1 MEEVQYQDT
10 MEIESTELNLSAQ
23 EESEASQEVI
33 LKAIRKCSEWYEN
46 DKNAKQ
52 FYVDEMKEMYKL
64 YSSKHWD
71 LLDPTGNPLRTEEQQ
86 RNRPNAVENMVF
98 ALIEGTASE
107 FAEDV
112 ELIDFPVEPDD
123 DDQAKTM
130 TELKEFIFY
139 KNMVSVERIK
149 FLRWFFLYGTGI
161 WHIHWD
167 PDWRGGRG
175 PNRWEGDIRWKAMHP
190 LTLIPDARCKEDINE
205 GNRCHKRVW
214 RTMEEL
220 QQKYPHI
227 ADQLQEESMDQTDDM
242 LLDTQTDAEGLDDS
256 AYKENQ
262 LPVIETWYTGEPM
275 IPDTD
280 SENSGGETAQ
290 SGYGLHVIWWAGE
303 NQQIYLKHANYI
315 YFEAEETTKFPFIV
329 RQCYPRENSIW
340 GFGEAY
346 FLKNPQMVRN
356 KTAEII
362 IEGHMQQSVGQTYYD
377 QSALSP
383 KQKKIVQT
391 KGTLPGMWFE
401 VQNIDGIKREYSKG
415 VPSTLQAE
423 MDRNRSMMESII
435 GRFDISQGRTPGSV
449 TAFKA
454 IAELSARA
462 QVRLR
467 IKEKAIQSSYEE
479 GGMYVNRLIEKFYN
493 ERRKFRIIGKDKD
506 NSRGQMGNSQ
516 GNHNGN
522 SNGYQYGEYNP
533 EDMLKVYDTTTG
545 TVAPYNQA
553 EEQIPAMGMIRQLK
567 QQYEAGMISEED
579 FAAMASQLQ
588 IENYEIYF
596 PEFDC
601 YCKTSSVTPSDRFYY
616 IEVAKELLTAQI
628 IPPKIFLEVLDT
640 GKFPPI
646 EEIMEELD
654 RMNQPKIGD
663 MIGVLPPELQQY
675 MSTLSPEDFVTEMA
689 GLLQVGAQNIDM
701 SGMPTAMPQPQGQ
714 GGGRRQG
721 MA

>member
-10 MEIESTELNLSAQ
+10 MEIESTELNLSTQ

-33 LKAIRKCSEWYEN
+33 LKAIRKCSEWYEM

-64 YSSKHWD
+64 YSGRHWD

-86 RNRPNAVENMVF
+86 RNRPNSVENMVF

-112 ELIDFPVEPDD
+112 ELIDFPVESDD

-139 KNMVSVERIK
+139 KNTLSMERIK

-167 PDWRGGRG
+167 PDWRGGKG

-242 LLDTQTDAEGLDDS
+242 LLDTQTDAEGFDDE

-275 IPDTD
+275 IPD
-280 SENSGGETAQ
+280 ESGQT
-290 SGYGLHVIWWAGE
+290 GYGLHVIWWAGE

-315 YFEAEETTKFPFIV
+315 YFDPEETTKFPFIV

-340 GFGEAY
+340 GYGEAY
-346 FLKNPQMVRN
+346 FLKNPQMIRN

-362 IEGHMQQSVGQTYYD
+362 IEGHMHQAVGQTYYD

-383 KQKKIVQT
+383 KQKRIVQT

-401 VQNIDGIKREYSKG
+401 VQNINGIKREYSKNI
-415 VPSTLQAE
+415 PSTLLTE
-423 MDRNRSMMESII
+423 MDRNRSVMESII
-435 GRFDISQGRTPGSV
+435 GRFDISQGRTPGSI

-467 IKEKAIQSSYEE
+467 IKEKAIESSYEE
-479 GGMYVNRLIEKFYN
+479 GGMYVNRLIEKFYT
-493 ERRKFRIIGKDKD
+493 ERRKFRIMGKDKNKNNNANP
-506 NSRGQMGNSQ
+506 NS
-516 GNHNGN
+516 N

-545 TVAPYNQA
+545 TVAPYAQA
-553 EEQIPAMGMIRQLK
+553 EDKIPAMGMIKQLK
-567 QQYEAGMISEED
+567 QQYEAGMISEEE

-601 YCKTSSVTPSDRFYY
+601 YCKTSSVMPSDRFYY
-616 IEVAKELLTAQI
+616 IEVAKELLTAGI
-628 IPPKIFLEVLDT
+628 LPPKIFLEVLDS
-640 GKFPPI
+640 GKFPPM
-646 EEIMEELD
+646 EEILEELD

-689 GLLQVGAQNIDM
+689 GLLQIGAQHVDM
-701 SGMPTAMPQPQGQ
+701 SGMPAAMPQEQ
-714 GGGRRQG
+714 GGGEQQG

>member
-10 MEIESTELNLSAQ
+10 MEIESTELNLSTQ

-33 LKAIRKCSEWYEN
+33 LKAIRKCSEWYEM

-64 YSSKHWD
+64 YSGRHWD

-86 RNRPNAVENMVF
+86 RNRPNSVENMVF

-112 ELIDFPVEPDD
+112 ELIDFPVESDD

-139 KNMVSVERIK
+139 KNILSMERIK

-161 WHIHWD
+161 WHIYWD

-175 PNRWEGDIRWKAMHP
+175 PNRWEGDIRWKALHP
-190 LTLIPDARCKEDINE
+190 LMLIPDARCKEDINE

-214 RTMEEL
+214 HTLEEL
-220 QQKYPHI
+220 QQKYPHL
-227 ADQLQEESMDQTDDM
+227 ADQLQEETMDETDDM
-242 LLDTQTDAEGLDDS
+242 LLDMQTDAEGFDDS
-256 AYKENQ
+256 AYKEDQ

-275 IPDTD
+275 IPD
-280 SENSGGETAQ
+280 ESGQT
-290 SGYGLHVIWWAGE
+290 GYGLHVIWWAGE
-303 NQQIYLKHANYI
+303 NQQIYLKHTNYI
-315 YFEAEETTKFPFIV
+315 YFDPEETTKFPFIV

-340 GFGEAY
+340 GYGEAY
-346 FLKNPQMVRN
+346 FLKNPQIIRN

-362 IEGHMQQSVGQTYYD
+362 IEGHMHQAVGQTYYD

-383 KQKKIVQT
+383 KQKRIVQT

-401 VQNIDGIKREYSKG
+401 VQNINGIKREYSKNI
-415 VPSTLQAE
+415 PSTLLTE
-423 MDRNRSMMESII
+423 MDRNRSVMESII
-435 GRFDISQGRTPGSV
+435 GRFDISQGRTPGSI

-467 IKEKAIQSSYEE
+467 IKEKAIESSYEE
-479 GGMYVNRLIEKFYN
+479 GGMYVNRLIEKFYT
-493 ERRKFRIIGKDKD
+493 ERRKFRIMGKDKNKNNNANP
-506 NSRGQMGNSQ
+506 NS
-516 GNHNGN
+516 N

-545 TVAPYNQA
+545 TVAPYAHA
-553 EEQIPAMGMIRQLK
+553 EEQIPAMGMIKQLK
-567 QQYEAGMISEED
+567 QQYEAGMISEEE
-579 FAAMASQLQ
+579 FAAMASELQ

-616 IEVAKELLTAQI
+616 IEVAKELLTAGI
-628 IPPKIFLEVLDT
+628 LPPKIFLEVLDT

-646 EEIMEELD
+646 EEIIKEID
-654 RMNQPKIGD
+654 RMNQPRIGD
-663 MIGVLPPELQQY
+663 MLGVLPPELQQY
-675 MSTLSPEDFVTEMA
+675 MKTLSPEDFVMEMA
-689 GLLQVGAQNIDM
+689 GLLQIGAQHLDM
-701 SGMPTAMPQPQGQ
+701 SGMPVSMPQEL
-714 GGGRRQG
+714 GGGEQQG